1 MNKQIFFLVG
11 LVGALSFTGCRKDFD
26 EINTNPNEPTAV
38 SPGFLLTNAQKAIM
52 DQVYDSFWGSR
63 RAMQTAQY
71 WSSNQYSNE
80 SRYQYRETT
89 ANSAWAAMYAGP
101 LQDLQTIIDLNS
113 GDAAADYAGY
123 GDNAKAPASS

>member
-11 LVGALSFTGCRKDFD
+11 LIGALAFTGCRKDFE

-38 SPGFLLTNAQKAIM
+38 STGFLLTSAQKATM

-63 RAMQTAQY
+63 RGMQTAQY

-80 SRYQYRETT
+80 SRYQYRDAT
-89 ANSAWAAMYAGP
+89 ANNAWASFYAGP
-101 LQDLQTIIDLNS
+101 LYDVQTINNHYS
-113 GDAAADYAGY
+113 GKS
-123 GDNAKAPASS
+123 DNEYTG